1 MRSSGYLRLQVTGW
15 SMLPSVWPGD
25 TLELE
30 RTGRD
35 KLSTGDIV
43 LFSRDRRLFAHR
55 IVRSSGKTIHTR
67 GDALPYT
74 DPVVFEDALLGRVVC
89 IVRDG
94 KRIRPRKRLSV
105 TQRAVAGIVRSS
117 DLAARVVV
125 GIYGFTGK

>member
-1 MRSSGYLRLQVTGW
+1 
-15 SMLPSVWPGD
+15 MLPSVWPGD